1 MSGWNQLRKHGVEFN
16 ILCTVNSA
24 NQHHG
29 RAIYR
34 FFRDEL
40 GARWIQFIPIIER
53 ATEQTIQLANRGWSE
68 QAGHKRVLYTQT
80 GNLVTERSVG
90 AKQYG
95 LFLMDVFEEW
105 VRHDVGRVFVQ
116 LFDVTLEASF
126 GRHLLCI
133 HAPTCGL
140 GPALEYNG
148 DLYSCDHFVEPGYRL
163 GNIHETHMLTLM
175 ASPEQRKFGL
185 DKRDSL
191 TSQCQ
196 SCQVRTLC
204 NGGCPKRSLRAFKG
218 RGARAELSLLR
229 PRVVLH
235 PIAPC
240 DGDDGETPS

>member
-1 MSGWNQLRKHGVEFN
+1 MVRVNFMTAFASIVVRQGTFDLVMGGWNLLRKHGVEFN

-29 RAIYR
+29 RSIYR

-68 QAGHKRVLYTQT
+68 RVAHKRVLYTQT

-90 AKQYG
+90 SKQYG

-116 LFDVTLEASF
+116 LFDVTLEAFF

-148 DLYSCDHFVEPGYRL
+148 DLYSCDHFVKPGYLL
-163 GNIHETHMLTLM
+163 GNIHEMHMLKLM
-175 ASPEQRKFGL
+175 ASPQQRKFGL

-191 TSQCQ
+191 TAQ
-196 SCQVRTLC
+196 SGV
-204 NGGCPKRSLRAFKG
+204 GK
-218 RGARAELSLLR
+218 
-229 PRVVLH
+229 
-235 PIAPC
+235 
-240 DGDDGETPS
+240 